1 MAGDKKSKR
10 NIIIIVVAVLLL
22 LGAIG
27 SCTGGGNKS
36 SSSDSSSQS
45 ASSSASVGQ
54 SSSASSEP
62 ASSSEEPEP
71 AAAEQAEPAAPAI
84 ELVAGEQGEY
94 GQELVLNAGTEF
106 EEHNIVYYL
115 PAGDYSVKNVGDYRT
130 QVSVYEGVQTNEDGW
145 EEPANTGDVLLLDA
159 GQTGDLNVPDGWYIE
174 IHEPTHIELTPKA

>member
-1 MAGDKKSKR
+1 MADEKKSKR

-36 SSSDSSSQS
+36 SSSTASSQS
-45 ASSSASVGQ
+45 ASSSTAAEQ
-54 SSSASSEP
+54 SSSAASES
-62 ASSSEEPEP
+62 ASSSVE
-71 AAAEQAEPAAPAI
+71 AEPAAEQSEPATPAI

-106 EEHNIVYYL
+106 EERNIVYYL

-130 QVSVYEGVQTNEDGW
+130 QASVYEGVQTNEDGW
-145 EEPANTGDVLLLDA
+145 EEPANTGDILMLDA

-174 IHEPTHIELTPKA
+174 IQEPTHIELTPKA